1 MVTRFWGI
9 FCCAFVLSSWAIDCL
24 AAQTPSAGV
33 ADPSLLSSSY
43 SGDETFQYD
52 VSWSG
57 GIKIGELRLRIS
69 RTAGEQDRFEIHAR
83 VTDYGAFR
91 FFYPVDDTFVTFV
104 QGSER
109 LPVRYEVEQK
119 EGRSY
124 KAHRL
129 TLYDQQGGQVR
140 YRKNDEPEKHFVV
153 AGKVHNEFSSFF
165 FTRTLPFTPDTSVR
179 VPTFADEKRHEV
191 VVTPRQWTRI
201 EETLLGPVN
210 VIEVLPRMT
219 FKGLYDKSGDTEIW
233 FTDDACRVPVRIR
246 SKILIGSLTAEL
258 VAYHGTSCGRQWNL
272 EQKVLDEEA
281 RKKATKIKGD

>member
-1 MVTRFWGI
+1 MTGFRRT
-9 FCCAFVLSSWAIDCL
+9 FCCAFALFLGVTGAVAAEAPPLGVPDPSFLSSAY
-24 AAQTPSAGV
+24 GN
-33 ADPSLLSSSY
+33 
-43 SGDETFQYD
+43 DETFQYD

-57 GIKIGELRLRIS
+57 GIKIGELRLRI
-69 RTAGEQDRFEIHAR
+69 TPIVGMQDSFEIHAR

-91 FFYPVDDTFVTFV
+91 FFYPVDDTFVTLV
-104 QGSER
+104 QGPER
-109 LPVRYEVEQK
+109 LPIRYEVEQK

-129 TLYDQQGGQVR
+129 TLYDQEKGVVR
-140 YRKNDEPEKHFVV
+140 YRKNDEPEKEFVV

-165 FTRTLPFTPDTSVR
+165 ATRVLPFAHDTSVI

-191 VVTPRQWTRI
+191 VVTPRQWSRF

-219 FKGLYDKSGDTEIW
+219 FKGLYDKSGDTVIW
-233 FTDDACRVPVRIR
+233 FTDDGCRVPVRIR

-258 VAYHGTSCGRQWNL
+258 VAYHGTSCGRQWDLDQL
-272 EQKVLDEEA
+272 ELNKEA
-281 RKKATKIKGD
+281 AGKAVKIKGD